1 MMKKIYTTLIAAVLL
16 GTSCSGLL
24 GNMGMGNGTGD
35 ETGNGSLGNVLGAE
49 FVVQPS
55 CF

>member
-16 GTSCSGLL
+16 LGFSCNGLL
-24 GNMGMGNGTGD
+24 GNMGMGD

>member
-1 MMKKIYTTLIAAVLL
+1 MKKIYTTLLAAVLL
-16 GTSCSGLL
+16 LGTGCSML